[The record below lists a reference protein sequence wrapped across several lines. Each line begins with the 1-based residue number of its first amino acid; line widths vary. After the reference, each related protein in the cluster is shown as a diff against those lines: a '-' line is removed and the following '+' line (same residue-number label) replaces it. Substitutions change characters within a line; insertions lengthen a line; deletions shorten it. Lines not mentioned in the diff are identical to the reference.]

1 MLNLF
6 GDLMLLDADHGQLWA
21 RVGRQE
27 LLYGEQRVISPLD
40 WANTRRT
47 FDGAKLFWRGE
58 DWNADLFWTRP
69 ILPNPTHF
77 DSPLQDREFMGA
89 YLTYKK
95 LKNSTLDLYYL
106 AYNNSNQV
114 IGDFNYD
121 TVGARLKGGKDAWLW
136 DAEAAYQGGNFRGQN
151 HDAGFYTLGLGRKFE
166 CVRWTPTIWGYYD
179 WASGDDILR
188 NGYDQMFPLAHKY
201 LGFMDLFA
209 RRNIEDWNV
218 LLTLNPHDRV
228 KLLLWYHIFHLAT
241 LDDVPYDVAGGPYN
255 PGNLPASSN
264 LGKELDA
271 MVTFKLSPRSDL
283 VFGYSHFFAGDYYFD
298 TPGTLYAGD
307 ASFFWTQ
314 FHVNF

>member
-1 MLNLF
+1 
-6 GDLMLLDADHGQLWA
+6 
-21 RVGRQE
+21 
-27 LLYGEQRVISPLD
+27 
-40 WANTRRT
+40 
-47 FDGAKLFWRGE
+47 
-58 DWNADLFWTRP
+58 
-69 ILPNPTHF
+69 
-77 DSPLQDREFMGA
+77 MGA

-106 AYNNSNQV
+106 AFNNSNTV
-114 IGDFNYD
+114 VGDFNYD
-121 TVGARLKGGKDAWLW
+121 TVGTRLKGGKGVWLW
-136 DAEAAYQGGNFRGQN
+136 DVEAAYQGGNFEGQN
-151 HDAGFYTLGLGRKFE
+151 HDAGFYTLGLGRKFD
-166 CVRWTPTIWGYYD
+166 CVHWTPAIWGYYD
-179 WASGDDILR
+179 WASGDDIQR

-201 LGFMDLFA
+201 LGFMDLYA

-228 KLLLWYHIFHLAT
+228 KLLLWYHIFHLENIN
-241 LDDVPYDVAGGPYN
+241 DVPYDVAGGPYN

-264 LGKELDA
+264 LGKELDT